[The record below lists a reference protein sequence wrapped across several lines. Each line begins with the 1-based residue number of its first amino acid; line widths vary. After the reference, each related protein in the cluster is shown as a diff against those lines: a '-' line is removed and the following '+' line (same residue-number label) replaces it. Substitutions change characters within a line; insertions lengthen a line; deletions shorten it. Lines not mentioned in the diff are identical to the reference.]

1 MPYPIRSGSLDR
13 RQALLGMTALALMP
27 WTQVRADASEASGT
41 WLRKFPALERQFNDA
56 MATLD
61 EWGGQAQGALSD
73 YDALFEAIRSKAGA
87 YWSDVKLSQP
97 KRLVAYDEAYRSR
110 AEIDF
115 EQGEVII
122 ETLDT
127 HASTDEL
134 VELIKRTLS
143 TPVEDSSLDHGQLS
157 RKHRDGV
164 QGLLK
169 GQVVDQGGKSVRFAW
184 RTDRYAKWLAT
195 HKVETERQENGKDV
209 LKINIPL
216 SYDHLN
222 IRSKQFVP
230 LVEKASRRHKVDPAL
245 IMAIIST
252 ESSFNPYAVSHIPA
266 FGLMQIVPRTAG
278 KDVFHRIYKRA
289 GMPSKTF
296 LFDPRKNIDTGTAY
310 LALLDT
316 VYLKGIRN
324 PRSRRWC
331 VIAAYNGGAGNVFR
345 AFGGGRSR
353 ALARINAL
361 SAQDVY
367 KHLRTRHPAEETRRY
382 VLKVGKAHRRFK
394 PLV

>member
-1 MPYPIRSGSLDR
+1 
-13 RQALLGMTALALMP
+13 MTALALMP
-27 WTQVRADASEASGT
+27 WRESKADTSEESAT
-41 WLRKFPALERQFNDA
+41 WLAKFPALERQFNDA

-61 EWGGQAQGALSD
+61 EWGGQAQTSLSD
-73 YDALFEAIRSKAGA
+73 YDALFEAVRSKAGA
-87 YWSDVKLSQP
+87 YWSEVKLSQP
-97 KRLVAYDEAYRSR
+97 KRLVAYDQAYRSR

-115 EQGEVII
+115 EHGAVII

-127 HASTDEL
+127 HASTDAL

-143 TPVEDSSLDHGQLS
+143 TPVDDPSVDQGQLS
-157 RKHRDGV
+157 RKKRDGI

-169 GQVVDQGGKSVRFAW
+169 GQVVDQEGRNVRFAW

-195 HKVETERQENGKDV
+195 HRVETERQANGKKV
-209 LKINIPL
+209 LKVNIPL
-216 SYDHLN
+216 SKNHLGV
-222 IRSKQFVP
+222 RAKQFMP
-230 LVEKASRRHKVDPAL
+230 SVEKASRHHKVDPAL

-278 KDVFHRIYKRA
+278 KDVFHRVYKRT

-296 LFDPRKNIDTGTAY
+296 LFDPRKNIDAGTAY

-324 PRSRRWC
+324 PKSRRWC
-331 VIAAYNGGAGNVFR
+331 VIAAYNGGAGNVFK
-345 AFGGGRSR
+345 AFGGGRSS

-361 SAQDVY
+361 SAQAVY
-367 KHLRTRHPAEETRRY
+367 QHLRTRHPAGETRRY
-382 VLKVGKAHRRFK
+382 VLKVGKAHQRFK